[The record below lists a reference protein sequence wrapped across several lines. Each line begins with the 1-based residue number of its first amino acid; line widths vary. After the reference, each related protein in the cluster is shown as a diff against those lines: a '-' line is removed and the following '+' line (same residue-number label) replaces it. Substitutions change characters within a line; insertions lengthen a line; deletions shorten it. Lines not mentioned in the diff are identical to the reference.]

1 MIPISSQAN
10 TTPTEVQLVVDALDD
25 RRAVN
30 IRVLDLTNVSSSLS
44 YFIIATGESTLQL
57 KALED
62 SVKDKLK
69 NAGIPPKAIEG
80 PSQSWTLVDY
90 GHTIVH
96 IMSQEAREFYD
107 LEGLWADAAE
117 LEIIPN

>member
-1 MIPISSQAN
+1 MIPIPSTQ
-10 TTPTEVQLVVDALDD
+10 TIPTEVQLAVDALDD
-25 RRAVN
+25 RRAKN
-30 IRVLDLTNVSSSLS
+30 IRVLDLTDVSSSLS
-44 YFIIATGESTLQL
+44 YFIIATGESSLQL

-69 NAGIPPKAIEG
+69 TAGIPPKAIEG

-90 GHTIVH
+90 GFVIVH
-96 IMSQEAREFYD
+96 IMSDEAREFYD

-117 LEIIPN
+117 LEVVPN